1 MIEQI
6 IDLVFSVNV
15 TIENHLDSIASIISS
30 TKYTFIAN
38 QLSQSNKFIKPFSSI
53 GGHSVVHLTR
63 LLGHLSLIIET
74 YTA

>member
-38 QLSQSNKFIKPFSSI
+38 QLSSQINLLYHSAILGATVLFI
-53 GGHSVVHLTR
+53 
-63 LLGHLSLIIET
+63 SLDC
-74 YTA
+74 